1 MTQQSGQERRMSPRI
16 ATQRGM
22 RLYAYGM
29 LVASGVTVDMSEH
42 GMLIRIEED
51 YSDDEL
57 DPGKHLDV
65 MLEYSP
71 AEEWLPIQ
79 VVRKW
84 EAGIA
89 ACLVG
94 MQAQS
99 GFS

>member
-1 MTQQSGQERRMSPRI
+1 MTQQAGQERRMSRRI
-16 ATQRGM
+16 PTSRGM
-22 RLYAYGM
+22 RIYAYGM
-29 LVASGVTVDMSEH
+29 LVACGVTVDMSEQ
-42 GMLIRIEED
+42 GMLIRIEQD

-65 MLEYSP
+65 MLEYAP

-84 EAGIA
+84 EEGIA

-94 MQAQS
+94 MQPQS
-99 GFS
+99 GFT